1 MAQYKVGKI
10 VKGNITGI
18 EKYGIFVNLDNFYSA
33 INRAALLTQNK
44 DKNLINMK
52 TAGNELVITSFASEI
67 GKSEESVAISKNND
81 GDITISY
88 SAKYMLDA
96 LKTLND
102 DEICAIVA
110 KEVKKRKE
118 SVKEYED
125 AGREDIANSLKQEVE
140 ILSKYLPEQLTEDE
154 IEKLVVEA
162 ISESGATSPK
172 DMGRVMSILRPKTAG
187 KADGKLV
194 SDIVKEK
201 LANM

>member
-1 MAQYKVGKI
+1 MKEELLQDLKEAMKNKDTL
-10 VKGNITGI
+10 KKDTITM
-18 EKYGIFVNLDNFYSA
+18 L
-33 INRAALLTQNK
+33 RAAILQVEK
-44 DKNLINMK
+44 D
-52 TAGNELVITSFASEI
+52 SQ
-67 GKSEESVAISKNND
+67 
-81 GDITISY
+81 
-88 SAKYMLDA
+88 
-96 LKTLND
+96 KTLND